1 MGVAIRAISG
11 FRDSTI
17 RTIVTQYLFSQGQ
30 ANFPFDGNIGCIFSG
45 LGLLCFG
52 VLETRT
58 RHSRSWILCVA
69 RRLQFGLITYG
80 LKLAFLLPIRSTLVC
95 VEPNSGPRVFIA
107 P

>member
-1 MGVAIRAISG
+1 MGVAIWAISG

-58 RHSRSWILCVA
+58 RHSRSWIFMCCKADATGRGWGWGFASV
-69 RRLQFGLITYG
+69 
-80 LKLAFLLPIRSTLVC
+80 PHS
-95 VEPNSGPRVFIA
+95 
-107 P
+107 